1 MISPVQYQTYALC
14 ISSQKIKTVQNRHIN
29 QISMT
34 RLLDRR
40 LCTKTWK
47 TAPANKV

>member
-1 MISPVQYQTYALC
+1 MICPVQYQTYALY
-14 ISSQKIKTVQNRHIN
+14 ISSRKIKTVQNRHIN

-34 RLLDRR
+34 RLLDRQ

-47 TAPANKV
+47 IAPASKV